1 MMNAQL
7 FTNQEAALL
16 NADAYLRSEGLEE
29 VISPRRLVQKVN
41 LNTTFHADFGNHA
54 YMVVE
59 LGNTISQELRANAD
73 ALQAKRD
80 EKIAKLQAELDS
92 LMNASSSLPATK
104 VDVIVTS
111 TPVEVKSMMAQ
122 EEQVLVGSRDFT
134 QGE

>member
-16 NADAYLRSEGLEE
+16 NADAYLRSVGLDE

-59 LGNTISQELRANAD
+59 LGSVVRGELQATAD
-73 ALQAKRD
+73 SLQAKRN
-80 EKIAKLQAELDS
+80 EKIAKLQAELKT
-92 LMNASSSLPATK
+92 LMDASSAVSSLPAPK
-104 VDVIVTS
+104 VDVTVS
-111 TPVEVKSMMAQ
+111 SAPVEVK
-122 EEQVLVGSRDFT
+122 T
-134 QGE
+134 YTHGE

>member
-16 NADAYLRSEGLEE
+16 NADAYLRSVGLEE

-59 LGNTISQELRANAD
+59 LGNTVFQELQANAD

-104 VDVIVTS
+104 VDVIVSS
-111 TPVEVKSMMAQ
+111 TPIEVKSMLAQ
-122 EEQVLVGSRDFT
+122 EEQVL

>member
-59 LGNTISQELRANAD
+59 LGSSVLQELRLSSEE
-73 ALQAKRD
+73 LQAKRD

-92 LMNASSSLPATK
+92 LMNASRSLPSTK
-104 VDVIVTS
+104 VDVTVSS
-111 TPVEVKSMMAQ
+111 TPVEVKTY
-122 EEQVLVGSRDFT
+122 T